1 MEWNNGMVTWA
12 DKGKHTLSVYDIKGK
27 EKTLSMSEKKEKAR
41 DGCVCI
47 YQCSKQLCTSTSKR
61 ACAAQKMT
69 TIYIKEMLESLNY
82 ETKELCATNRDLWT
96 YIDSCHKEPERHAT
110 YPEHSTAHF
119 NNVANITVNIDSIT
133 LKNKQNKRE
142 EYRQKDFHISFDKNE
157 ENKSIIASK
166 TI

>member
-1 MEWNNGMVTWA
+1 MQEHIG
-12 DKGKHTLSVYDIKGK
+12 G
-27 EKTLSMSEKKEKAR
+27 
-41 DGCVCI
+41 
-47 YQCSKQLCTSTSKR
+47 
-61 ACAAQKMT
+61 
-69 TIYIKEMLESLNY
+69 
-82 ETKELCATNRDLWT
+82 
-96 YIDSCHKEPERHAT
+96 CHKESESSEV